1 MGWNI
6 DKLKVLGIYLVIIN
20 VVTFVTFA
28 WDKHV
33 AATGNDVSKRV
44 PEAHLLALSLVGG
57 SVGGLLAM
65 YTVRPRRMGARQSP
79 LMVGGSDPVTR
90 TEVHTYR
97 QFGVL

>member
-6 DKLKVLGIYLVIIN
+6 DKLKVLGIYLAIIN

-65 YTVRPRRMGARQSP
+65 YTVRHKTRKWYFVWGLP
-79 LMVGGSDPVTR
+79 LFMVLFIGV
-90 TEVHTYR
+90 VLYAHMM
-97 QFGVL
+97 GVL

>member
-33 AATGNDVSKRV
+33 AATGNNVSKRV

-65 YTVRPRRMGARQSP
+65 YTVRHKTRKWYFVWGLP
-79 LMVGGSDPVTR
+79 LFMVLFIGV
-90 TEVHTYR
+90 VLCAHMM
-97 QFGVL
+97 GVL

>member
-6 DKLKVLGIYLVIIN
+6 DKLKVLGIYLAIIN

-65 YTVRPRRMGARQSP
+65 YTVRHKTRKWYFVWGLP
-79 LMVGGSDPVTR
+79 LFMVL
-90 TEVHTYR
+90 
-97 QFGVL
+97 FIGVVL

>member
-1 MGWNI
+1 MGWDI

-28 WDKHV
+28 WDKHA
-33 AATGNDVSKRV
+33 AATGNNVSKRI

-65 YTVRPRRMGARQSP
+65 YTVRHKTRKWYFVWGLP
-79 LMVGGSDPVTR
+79 LFMVLFIGV
-90 TEVHTYR
+90 VLCAHMM
-97 QFGVL
+97 GVL